1 MDRREILTEV
11 FRDTQAFYAENAI
24 LAEAVRASV
33 RATELIGAEEY
44 PALPTAGRGKRC
56 EIAVTPSRTFEAAM
70 RLRKKFPDKKI
81 GVLNFASAMKP
92 GGGVLRGSG
101 AQEESLCRC
110 STLYPTLDRKWLWD
124 KFYGVNRAAN
134 DPRHTDDCIYSPNV
148 VICKTDEAVPK
159 RLPPEQFVTVDV
171 ISCAA
176 PDLRPKKRDGMFVEI
191 DHRILDDLHK
201 KRAEHIL
208 RIAAAKGID
217 VLVLGAFGCGV
228 FGNDPHTVAS
238 AWFKALE
245 DYKKYFDR
253 VEFAVYCRDG
263 EEYENKFK
271 TFQREKNFWC
281 DDDVT
286 IIDSGQAAREK
297 FGELFGGFGAR
308 LSQEEI
314 DALQNGEQLAIKVND
329 EYMLFLE
336 GPER

>member
-1 MDRREILTEV
+1 MDRHEILAEV
-11 FRDTQAFYAENAI
+11 FRDTQAFYQENAI

-44 PALPTAGRGKRC
+44 PALPAAVCGKRC
-56 EIAVTPSRTFEAAM
+56 EIAVTPSRTFEAAI
-70 RLRKKFPDKKI
+70 RLRKKFPGKKI

-110 STLYPTLDRKWLWD
+110 STLYPTLDQKWLWD

-148 VICKTDEAVPK
+148 MICKTDEAVPK
-159 RLPPEQFVTVDV
+159 RLPPEEFVTVDI

-176 PDLRPKKRDGMFVEI
+176 PDLRTKQYNGTFVEI
-191 DHRILDDLHK
+191 DRKTLDDLHA

-208 RIAAAKGID
+208 RIAAAKGVDI
-217 VLVLGAFGCGV
+217 LVLGAFGCGV
-228 FGNDPHTVAS
+228 FENDPHTVAS
-238 AWFKALE
+238 AWFRVLM

-253 VEFAVYCRDG
+253 VEFAVYCRDR
-263 EEYENKFK
+263 EYDENFK
-271 TFQREKNFWC
+271 AFQREKNYC
-281 DDDVT
+281 DDPVT
-286 IIDSGQAAREK
+286 VIESGEAAREE
-297 FGELFGGFGAR
+297 FGELFGGYRAR
-308 LSQEEI
+308 VSQEQI
-314 DALQNGEQLAIKVND
+314 DALQNGKQLAINVND